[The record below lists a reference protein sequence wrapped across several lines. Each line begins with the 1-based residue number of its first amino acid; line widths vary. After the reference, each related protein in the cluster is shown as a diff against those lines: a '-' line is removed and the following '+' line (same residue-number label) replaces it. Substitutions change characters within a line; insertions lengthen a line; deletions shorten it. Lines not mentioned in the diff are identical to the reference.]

1 LLYNLTPAVLITNV
15 IVLLVAMS
23 VHEFAHAY
31 VAYLNGDTT
40 AKDAGRMTLD
50 PRANI
55 YWPGFIIGV
64 LIGFAILGSA
74 PVNPYRMR
82 NPRWGMFAAVLAGPV
97 SNLLVAVVFAIP
109 LRLGLFTSGAAIGGL
124 SGTVISFL
132 GFLLQRMVLLNVLLF
147 VFNLLPLFPLDGWTV
162 AYAALP
168 PRAAVWWQRQQQTS
182 MYILYGLIALSF
194 VGPMM
199 GSSLARVFPALA
211 NGAWLNW
218 LPLNWLIYVPT
229 MQIVWFLT
237 G

>member
-1 LLYNLTPAVLITNV
+1 LFYNLTPAVLITNA

-55 YWPGFIIGV
+55 NLPGFIIGV

-74 PVNPYRMR
+74 PVNSYRMR
-82 NPRWGMFAAVLAGPV
+82 NPRWGMFSAVLAGPV
-97 SNLLVAVVFAIP
+97 SNLLVAALFAIP
-109 LRLGLFTSGAAIGGL
+109 FQLGLVAPQTSAAS
-124 SGTVISFL
+124 SGVSAMVPTL
-132 GFLLQRMVLLNVLLF
+132 NFLLTQMVFLNVLLF

-162 AYAALP
+162 VYAALP
-168 PRAAVWWQRQQQTS
+168 PGAATWWQRGQQTT

-194 VGPMM
+194 LGP
-199 GSSLARVFPALA
+199 SLAQVAPIL
-211 NGAWLNW
+211 GVLN
-218 LPLNWLIYVPT
+218 PLNWLIAAPT
-229 MQIVWFLT
+229 FQILRILI

>member
-1 LLYNLTPAVLITNV
+1 MFYNLTPAVLITNI

-55 YWPGFIIGV
+55 YLPGFIIGV

-97 SNLLVAVVFAIP
+97 SNLLVAILFAVP
-109 LRLGLFTSGAAIGGL
+109 FQLGLVFPQTAVGGGINALIPSL
-124 SGTVISFL
+124 SFIMT
-132 GFLLQRMVLLNVLLF
+132 RMVLLNVLLF

-162 AYAALP
+162 VYSALP
-168 PRAAVWWQRQQQTS
+168 PGAATWWQRHQQTS

-194 VGPMM
+194 IGP
-199 GSSLARVFPALA
+199 SLARISPVLA
-211 NGAWLNW
+211 TLN
-218 LPLNWLIYVPT
+218 PLNWLIAAPT
-229 MQIVWFLT
+229 MQILRILL

>member
-1 LLYNLTPAVLITNV
+1 LFYNLTPAVLITNA

-31 VAYLNGDTT
+31 MAYLNGDTT

-55 YWPGFIIGV
+55 NLPGFIIGV

-97 SNLLVAVVFAIP
+97 SNLLVAALFAIP
-109 LRLGLFTSGAAIGGL
+109 FQLGLVAPQTAVGSGINAMVPTL
-124 SGTVISFL
+124 N
-132 GFLLQRMVLLNVLLF
+132 FLLTQMVFLNVLLF

-162 AYAALP
+162 VYAALP
-168 PRAAVWWQRQQQTS
+168 PGMATWWQRQQQIS

-194 VGPMM
+194 IGP
-199 GSSLARVFPALA
+199 SLAQIAPILGV
-211 NGAWLNW
+211 LN
-218 LPLNWLIYVPT
+218 PLNWLIAAPT
-229 MQIVWFLT
+229 FQILRILL

>member
-1 LLYNLTPAVLITNV
+1 LFYNLTPAVLITNV

-55 YWPGFIIGV
+55 YLPGFIIGV

-74 PVNPYRMR
+74 PVNSYRMR
-82 NPRWGMFAAVLAGPV
+82 NPRWGMFTAVLAGPV
-97 SNLLVAVVFAIP
+97 SNLLVAVVFAVP
-109 LRLGLFTSGAAIGGL
+109 FRLGLVTPQMAIGGGLGAMIPSL
-124 SGTVISFL
+124 SFIMT
-132 GFLLQRMVLLNVLLF
+132 RMILLNVLLF

-162 AYAALP
+162 VFSALP
-168 PRAAVWWQRQQQTS
+168 PGPAVWWQRQQQIS

-194 VGPMM
+194 IAP
-199 GSSLARVFPALA
+199 SLARIAPILGVLD
-211 NGAWLNW
+211 
-218 LPLNWLIYVPT
+218 PLNWLIGTPT
-229 MQIVWFLT
+229 FKILQLLL

>member
-1 LLYNLTPAVLITNV
+1 LFYNLTPAVLITNA
-15 IVLLVAMS
+15 IVLLVAMA

-40 AKDAGRMTLD
+40 AKDAGKMTLD

-55 YWPGFIIGV
+55 NLPGFIIGV

-97 SNLLVAVVFAIP
+97 SNLLVAGLFAIP
-109 LRLGLFTSGAAIGGL
+109 FQLGLVSPQTAVGSGVNAMVPTL
-124 SGTVISFL
+124 N
-132 GFLLQRMVLLNVLLF
+132 FLLTQMVFLNVLLF

-162 AYAALP
+162 VYAALP
-168 PRAAVWWQRQQQTS
+168 PGAATWWQRGQQTT

-194 VGPMM
+194 LGP
-199 GSSLARVFPALA
+199 SLAQAVPIL
-211 NGAWLNW
+211 GVLN
-218 LPLNWLIYVPT
+218 PLNWLIAAPT
-229 MQIVWFLT
+229 FQILRILI

>member
-1 LLYNLTPAVLITNV
+1 LFYNLTPAVLITNV

-55 YWPGFIIGV
+55 YLPGFIIGV

-97 SNLLVAVVFAIP
+97 SNLLVAVAFAIP
-109 LRLGLFTSGAAIGGL
+109 FRLGLVTPQMGIGGGL
-124 SGTVISFL
+124 GAMVPSL
-132 GFLLQRMVLLNVLLF
+132 GFLMTRMILLNVLLF
-147 VFNLLPLFPLDGWTV
+147 VFNLLPLSPLDGWTV
-162 AYAALP
+162 VYSALP

-194 VGPMM
+194 IGP
-199 GSSLARVFPALA
+199 SLARIAPILGV
-211 NGAWLNW
+211 LN
-218 LPLNWLIYVPT
+218 PLNWLIAAPT
-229 MQIVWFLT
+229 FQILQLLL

>member
-1 LLYNLTPAVLITNV
+1 LFYNLTPAVLITNA

-55 YWPGFIIGV
+55 NWMGFIIGV

-74 PVNPYRMR
+74 PVNSHRMR

-97 SNLLVAVVFAIP
+97 SNLLIAVVFAIP
-109 LRLGLFTSGAAIGGL
+109 FRLGLVTPQFAVGSGINAMIPSLNLILTS
-124 SGTVISFL
+124 
-132 GFLLQRMVLLNVLLF
+132 MVWLNVLLF

-168 PRAAVWWQRQQQTS
+168 PQAARWWQRQQQTS

-194 VGPMM
+194 IGP
-199 GSSLARVFPALA
+199 SLGQISPILA
-211 NGAWLNW
+211 TLN
-218 LPLNWLIYVPT
+218 PLNWLIAAPT
-229 MQIVWFLT
+229 RQILRVLL

>member
-1 LLYNLTPAVLITNV
+1 MFYNLTPAVLITNV

-31 VAYLNGDTT
+31 VAYLMGDTT
-40 AKDAGRMTLD
+40 AKDAGLMTLD

-55 YWPGFIIGV
+55 YLPGFIIGV

-97 SNLLVAVVFAIP
+97 SNLLVAIVFAIP
-109 LRLGLFTSGAAIGGL
+109 FQLGLVIPQMGVGGGL
-124 SGTVISFL
+124 NALVPSL
-132 GFLLQRMVLLNVLLF
+132 DFLLTRMVLLNVLLF

-162 AYAALP
+162 VYSALP
-168 PRAAVWWQRQQQTS
+168 PGAAVWWQRQQQTS

-194 VGPMM
+194 IGP
-199 GSSLARVFPALA
+199 SLARISPVL
-211 NGAWLNW
+211 GTLN
-218 LPLNWLIYVPT
+218 PLNWLIATPT
-229 MQIVWFLT
+229 FQILQLLL